1 MAHFLARIPESMRKT
16 IVSAQG
22 NKVTGIVTQ
31 AASWSGCIETR
42 ICHREGCDHFQV
54 WMIPWSKV
62 GKSENQQGDTALICT
77 GVMGDKG
84 SIVFPEL
91 RTTI

>member
-16 IVSAQG
+16 IVSARG
-22 NKVTGIVTQ
+22 NKETGIVTQ
-31 AASWSGCIETR
+31 AASWGGCIETR
-42 ICHREGCDHFQV
+42 ICNREGHDNFQV

-62 GKSENQQGDTALICT
+62 GTSENQQGDTVLICT

-91 RTTI
+91 RMTL